1 MNTKRTHRLLPLAIA
16 LVMALSLLPTKA
28 WGYYVLQGSGTEA
41 SPYLISSAQALEA
54 LAEQVNDGAL
64 KTEGVYFRQTADID
78 LSGFKNNS
86 WVPIGN
92 ATGSGGTGR
101 TFDGIY
107 DGNGFR
113 IKNFVFEDTT
123 RKYYGLFGLL
133 SNTAVIK
140 NLALVMLCS
149 LCVNALAADE
159 VKVNSALSATELE
172 KSASAQTVQV
182 TVAPASAVTVSNYEV
197 KLEVP
202 KGWTITKIENDDPN
216 ATLTAADYNLA
227 NGQMA
232 WTSADAED
240 RSVSKFVTYTVE
252 IPANTAAGTYELKV
266 TGVNAWK
273 NIAQDAVLT
282 KGQHDSTLTLTVK
295 EKTTATGYTA
305 ELSTWYTRRE
315 VGQTLTLPVYITSS
329 EASVTTWNAA
339 TIKIKYD
346 PRYVSFFNMQEHGLQ
361 ASEVYDDK
369 TNGVVTISRYGDSME
384 CGNGNGTF
392 FMAVFDCNAVGVA
405 NFQLTEA
412 RVDLQDNANVQDAP
426 QATVKGDLVIQIGT
440 PTYKVSGAEQE
451 LRYEPTAEAG
461 KDFIINMQEGYV
473 VKGLDVHYKVGGK
486 DYTASWD
493 ADENTFIIPAQH
505 VTGDI
510 ELYVSYHS
518 YNITKTGSGAADVT
532 LPQQVLDYKADYTFT
547 LAKKA
552 GYAYTVKVAIGGQEI
567 TCTVNEAGTEYTIP
581 GDKILGDT
589 VVTVTRTKEASQI
602 TFTGSTDDLVG
613 EVSRSAP
620 VGQDFTF
627 TLTKDADY
635 EYTVSA
641 KYTESGETVPVTD
654 NGNGTYT
661 IAGRYITGDDIS
673 ITVSKI
679 SPLDKFDFSV
689 YEYVKVDGG
698 KSVFLILANV
708 KSGETL
714 GEGKVPA
721 YDGSNMYTDMSGR
734 YNSAYSWLV
743 FSESDA
749 ATLLADVK
757 NHITLVTGE
766 AKSYKSNN
774 DVNYTGTADINDA
787 QLVYNIYNAKYDSFD
802 VVEMKM
808 FLSAD
813 INGDK
818 QVNSLD
824 ASAIARGTVL
834 F

>member
-1 MNTKRTHRLLPLAIA
+1 MKHIAKRS
-16 LVMALSLLPTKA
+16 LSML
-28 WGYYVLQGSGTEA
+28 
-41 SPYLISSAQALEA
+41 
-54 LAEQVNDGAL
+54 
-64 KTEGVYFRQTADID
+64 
-78 LSGFKNNS
+78 
-86 WVPIGN
+86 
-92 ATGSGGTGR
+92 
-101 TFDGIY
+101 
-107 DGNGFR
+107 
-113 IKNFVFEDTT
+113 
-123 RKYYGLFGLL
+123 
-133 SNTAVIK
+133 
-140 NLALVMLCS
+140 LALVMLCS

-172 KSASAQTVQV
+172 KSASAQTVRV

-202 KGWTITKIENDDPN
+202 KGWTITNIENDDPN
-216 ATLTAADYNLA
+216 AALTAADYNLA
-227 NGQMA
+227 NGQMG
-232 WTSADAED
+232 WTSTDAED
-240 RSVSKFVTYTVE
+240 KSVSKFVTYTVE
-252 IPANTAAGTYELKV
+252 IPANTAAGKYELKV
-266 TGVNAWK
+266 VGVTADK
-273 NIAQDAVLT
+273 NYGKDAVLT

-305 ELSTWYTRRE
+305 ELSTWYTQRE

-339 TIKIKYD
+339 TVKIKYD
-346 PRYVSFFNMQEHGLQ
+346 PRYVSFFNMQQFGLQ

-369 TNGVVTISRYGDSME
+369 TNGVVTISRYGDSVK
-384 CGNGNGTF
+384 CGNANGTF
-392 FMAVFDCNAVGVA
+392 FMAVFDCNANGVA

-426 QATVKGDLVIQIGT
+426 QATVKGDLFIQIGT

-451 LRYEPTAEAG
+451 LRYEPTAESG
-461 KDFIINMQEGYV
+461 KDFVINMQEGYLA
-473 VKGLDVHYKVGGK
+473 KGLTVRYKVSGN
-486 DYTASWD
+486 DYEAVQND
-493 ADENTFIIPAQH
+493 NTFVIPAQH

-518 YNITKTGSGAADVT
+518 YKITKTGSGAEDVT

-547 LAKKA
+547 LNKKD
-552 GYAYTVKVAIGGQEI
+552 GYAYTVKVTIGGEEV

-589 VVTVTRTKEASQI
+589 VVAVTRTKEASQI

-654 NGNGTYT
+654 NGDGTYT
-661 IAGRYITGDDIS
+661 IAGKYITGDDIS

-749 ATLLADVK
+749 DTLLADVK

-818 QVNSLD
+818 QVNALD

>member
-1 MNTKRTHRLLPLAIA
+1 MKHIAKRS
-16 LVMALSLLPTKA
+16 LSML
-28 WGYYVLQGSGTEA
+28 
-41 SPYLISSAQALEA
+41 
-54 LAEQVNDGAL
+54 
-64 KTEGVYFRQTADID
+64 
-78 LSGFKNNS
+78 
-86 WVPIGN
+86 
-92 ATGSGGTGR
+92 
-101 TFDGIY
+101 
-107 DGNGFR
+107 
-113 IKNFVFEDTT
+113 
-123 RKYYGLFGLL
+123 
-133 SNTAVIK
+133 
-140 NLALVMLCS
+140 LALVMLCS

-227 NGQMA
+227 NGQMG

-240 RSVSKFVTYTVE
+240 KSVSKFVTYTVE

-273 NIAQDAVLT
+273 NYAQDAVLT

-305 ELSTWYTRRE
+305 ELSTWYTQRE
-315 VGQTLTLPVYITSS
+315 VGQTLSLPVYITSS

-339 TIKIKYD
+339 TVKIKYD
-346 PRYVSFFNMQEHGLQ
+346 PRYVSFYEMQQFGLK

-369 TNGVVTISRYGDSME
+369 ANGVVTISRYGDDVA

-426 QATVKGDLVIQIGT
+426 LATAKGDLNVQIGT

-451 LRYEPTAEAG
+451 LKYEPTAESG

-486 DYTASWD
+486 DYDASWD
-493 ADENTFIIPAQH
+493 AVANTFIIPAQH
-505 VTGDI
+505 ITGDI

-518 YNITKTGSGAADVT
+518 YNITKTGSGADDVT
-532 LPQQVLDYKADYTFT
+532 LPNRVYYYKNDYTFT
-547 LAKKA
+547 LNKKD

-589 VVTVTRTKEASQI
+589 VVAVTRTKEASQI

-654 NGNGTYT
+654 NGDGTYT
-661 IAGRYITGDDIS
+661 IEGKYITGDDIS

-743 FSESDA
+743 FSDSTA

>member
-1 MNTKRTHRLLPLAIA
+1 MKYIAKRS
-16 LVMALSLLPTKA
+16 LSML
-28 WGYYVLQGSGTEA
+28 
-41 SPYLISSAQALEA
+41 
-54 LAEQVNDGAL
+54 
-64 KTEGVYFRQTADID
+64 
-78 LSGFKNNS
+78 
-86 WVPIGN
+86 
-92 ATGSGGTGR
+92 
-101 TFDGIY
+101 
-107 DGNGFR
+107 
-113 IKNFVFEDTT
+113 
-123 RKYYGLFGLL
+123 
-133 SNTAVIK
+133 
-140 NLALVMLCS
+140 LALVMLCS

-202 KGWTITKIENDDPN
+202 KGWTITNIENDDPN

-227 NGQMA
+227 NGQMV

-240 RSVSKFVTYTVE
+240 KSVSKFVTYTVE

-273 NIAQDAVLT
+273 NYAQDAVLT

-305 ELSTWYTRRE
+305 ELSTWYTQRE

-346 PRYVSFFNMQEHGLQ
+346 PKYVSFFDMQQFGLK

-369 TNGVVTISRYGDSME
+369 TNGVVTISRYGDDVA

-426 QATVKGDLVIQIGT
+426 LATAKGDLNVQIGT

-486 DYTASWD
+486 DYDASWD
-493 ADENTFIIPAQH
+493 ADANTFIIPAQH
-505 VTGDI
+505 ITGDI

-518 YNITKTGSGAADVT
+518 YNITKTGSGADDVT
-532 LPQQVLDYKADYTFT
+532 LPNRVYYYKNDYTFT
-547 LAKKA
+547 LDKKE
-552 GYAYTVKVAIGGQEI
+552 GYAYTVKVAVGGQEI

-602 TFTGSTDDLVG
+602 TFTGNTDDLVG

-627 TLTKDADY
+627 TITKDADY

-661 IAGRYITGDDIS
+661 IAGKYINGDDIS
-673 ITVSKI
+673 ITISKI

-734 YNSAYSWLV
+734 YDHAYSWLV

>member
-1 MNTKRTHRLLPLAIA
+1 MKHIAKRS
-16 LVMALSLLPTKA
+16 LSML
-28 WGYYVLQGSGTEA
+28 
-41 SPYLISSAQALEA
+41 
-54 LAEQVNDGAL
+54 
-64 KTEGVYFRQTADID
+64 
-78 LSGFKNNS
+78 
-86 WVPIGN
+86 
-92 ATGSGGTGR
+92 
-101 TFDGIY
+101 
-107 DGNGFR
+107 
-113 IKNFVFEDTT
+113 
-123 RKYYGLFGLL
+123 
-133 SNTAVIK
+133 
-140 NLALVMLCS
+140 LALVMLCS

-227 NGQMA
+227 NGQMG

-240 RSVSKFVTYTVE
+240 KSVSKFVTYTVE
-252 IPANTAAGTYELKV
+252 IPANTAAGKYELKV

-273 NIAQDAVLT
+273 NYAQDAVLT

-305 ELSTWYTRRE
+305 ELSTWYTQRE

-346 PRYVSFFNMQEHGLQ
+346 PKYVSFFNMQEHGLK

-369 TNGVVTISRYGDSME
+369 ANGVVTISRYGDDVA

-426 QATVKGDLVIQIGT
+426 LATAKGDLNVQIGT

-451 LRYEPTAEAG
+451 LKYEPTAESG

-486 DYTASWD
+486 DYDASWD
-493 ADENTFIIPAQH
+493 AVANTFIIPAQH
-505 VTGDI
+505 ITGDI

-518 YNITKTGSGAADVT
+518 YNITKTGSGADDVT
-532 LPQQVLDYKADYTFT
+532 LPNRVYYYKNDYTFT
-547 LAKKA
+547 LDKKE
-552 GYAYTVKVAIGGQEI
+552 GYAYTVKVAVGGQEI

-602 TFTGSTDDLVG
+602 TFTGNTDDLVG

-627 TLTKDADY
+627 TITKDADY

-661 IAGRYITGDDIS
+661 IAGKYINGDDIS

-734 YNSAYSWLV
+734 YDHAYSWLV

-813 INGDK
+813 INDDK

>member
-1 MNTKRTHRLLPLAIA
+1 MKHIAKRS
-16 LVMALSLLPTKA
+16 LSML
-28 WGYYVLQGSGTEA
+28 
-41 SPYLISSAQALEA
+41 
-54 LAEQVNDGAL
+54 
-64 KTEGVYFRQTADID
+64 
-78 LSGFKNNS
+78 
-86 WVPIGN
+86 
-92 ATGSGGTGR
+92 
-101 TFDGIY
+101 
-107 DGNGFR
+107 
-113 IKNFVFEDTT
+113 
-123 RKYYGLFGLL
+123 
-133 SNTAVIK
+133 
-140 NLALVMLCS
+140 LALVMLCS

-159 VKVNSALSATELE
+159 VKVNSTLSATELE
-172 KSASAQTVQV
+172 KSASAQTVRV

-202 KGWTITKIENDDPN
+202 KGWTITNIENDDPN
-216 ATLTAADYNLA
+216 AALTAADYNLA
-227 NGQMA
+227 NGQMG
-232 WTSADAED
+232 WTSKDAED
-240 RSVSKFVTYTVE
+240 KSVGKFATYTVE
-252 IPANTAAGTYELKV
+252 IPANTAAGKYELKV
-266 TGVNAWK
+266 VGVMADK
-273 NIAQDAVLT
+273 NYGQDAVLT

-305 ELSTWYTRRE
+305 ELSTWYTQRE
-315 VGQTLTLPVYITSS
+315 VGQTLTLPIYITSS

-339 TIKIKYD
+339 TVKIKYD
-346 PRYVSFFNMQEHGLQ
+346 PRYVSLSDMQQFGLQ

-369 TNGVVTISRYGDSME
+369 TNGVVTISRYGDSVE

-426 QATVKGDLVIQIGT
+426 QATVKGDLFIQIGT

-532 LPQQVLDYKADYTFT
+532 LPQQVLNYKADYTFT
-547 LAKKA
+547 LAKKD
-552 GYAYTVKVAIGGQEI
+552 GYAYTVKVTIGGQEV

-589 VVTVTRTKEASQI
+589 VVAVTRTKEASQI

-661 IAGRYITGDDIS
+661 IEGKYITGDDIS

-698 KSVFLILANV
+698 KSAFLILANV

-734 YNSAYSWLV
+734 YDHAYSWLV
-743 FSESDA
+743 FSDSTA

>member
-1 MNTKRTHRLLPLAIA
+1 MKHIAKRS
-16 LVMALSLLPTKA
+16 LSML
-28 WGYYVLQGSGTEA
+28 
-41 SPYLISSAQALEA
+41 
-54 LAEQVNDGAL
+54 
-64 KTEGVYFRQTADID
+64 
-78 LSGFKNNS
+78 
-86 WVPIGN
+86 
-92 ATGSGGTGR
+92 
-101 TFDGIY
+101 
-107 DGNGFR
+107 
-113 IKNFVFEDTT
+113 
-123 RKYYGLFGLL
+123 
-133 SNTAVIK
+133 
-140 NLALVMLCS
+140 LALVMLCS

-202 KGWTITKIENDDPN
+202 KGWTITNIENDDPN

-240 RSVSKFVTYTVE
+240 KSVSKFVTYTVE

-273 NIAQDAVLT
+273 NYAQDAVLT

-305 ELSTWYTRRE
+305 ELSTWYTQRE

-346 PRYVSFFNMQEHGLQ
+346 PKYVSFFNMQEHGLQ

-369 TNGVVTISRYGDSME
+369 ANGVVTISRYGDSVK
-384 CGNGNGTF
+384 CGNASGTF

-426 QATVKGDLVIQIGT
+426 QATVKGDLFIQIGT

-493 ADENTFIIPAQH
+493 ADANTFIIPARH

-518 YNITKTGSGAADVT
+518 YNITKTGSGAEDVT

-547 LAKKA
+547 LNKKD
-552 GYAYTVKVAIGGQEI
+552 GYAYTVKVTIGGEEV

-589 VVTVTRTKEASQI
+589 VVAVTRTKEASQI

-654 NGNGTYT
+654 NGDGTYT
-661 IAGRYITGDDIS
+661 IAGKYITGDDIS

-734 YNSAYSWLV
+734 YDHAYSWLV

-813 INGDK
+813 VNGDK
-818 QVNSLD
+818 QVNALD

>member
-1 MNTKRTHRLLPLAIA
+1 MKHIAKRS
-16 LVMALSLLPTKA
+16 LSML
-28 WGYYVLQGSGTEA
+28 
-41 SPYLISSAQALEA
+41 
-54 LAEQVNDGAL
+54 
-64 KTEGVYFRQTADID
+64 
-78 LSGFKNNS
+78 
-86 WVPIGN
+86 
-92 ATGSGGTGR
+92 
-101 TFDGIY
+101 
-107 DGNGFR
+107 
-113 IKNFVFEDTT
+113 
-123 RKYYGLFGLL
+123 
-133 SNTAVIK
+133 
-140 NLALVMLCS
+140 LALVMLCS

-240 RSVSKFVTYTVE
+240 KSVSKFVTYTVE

-273 NIAQDAVLT
+273 NYAQDAVLT
-282 KGQHDSTLTLTVK
+282 KGQHDSTLTLTIK

-305 ELSTWYTRRE
+305 ELSTWYTQRE
-315 VGQTLTLPVYITSS
+315 VGQTLTLPIYITST

-339 TIKIKYD
+339 TVKIKYD
-346 PRYVSFFNMQEHGLQ
+346 PRYVSFYEMQQFGLKD
-361 ASEVYDDK
+361 SEVYDDK
-369 TNGVVTISRYGDSME
+369 ANGVVTISRYGDDVA

-426 QATVKGDLVIQIGT
+426 LATAKGDLNVQIGT

-451 LRYEPTAEAG
+451 LKYEPTAESG

-486 DYTASWD
+486 DYDASWD
-493 ADENTFIIPAQH
+493 AVANTFIIPAQH
-505 VTGDI
+505 ITGDI

-518 YNITKTGSGAADVT
+518 YNITKTGSGADDVT
-532 LPQQVLDYKADYTFT
+532 LPNRVYYYKNDYTFT
-547 LAKKA
+547 LDKKD
-552 GYAYTVKVAIGGQEI
+552 GYAYTVKVTVGGEEV

-589 VVTVTRTKEASQI
+589 VVAVTRTKEASQI

-661 IAGRYITGDDIS
+661 IAGKYINGDDIS

-734 YNSAYSWLV
+734 YDHAYSWLV

>member
-1 MNTKRTHRLLPLAIA
+1 MKHIAKRS
-16 LVMALSLLPTKA
+16 LSML
-28 WGYYVLQGSGTEA
+28 
-41 SPYLISSAQALEA
+41 
-54 LAEQVNDGAL
+54 
-64 KTEGVYFRQTADID
+64 
-78 LSGFKNNS
+78 
-86 WVPIGN
+86 
-92 ATGSGGTGR
+92 
-101 TFDGIY
+101 
-107 DGNGFR
+107 
-113 IKNFVFEDTT
+113 
-123 RKYYGLFGLL
+123 
-133 SNTAVIK
+133 
-140 NLALVMLCS
+140 LALVMLCS

-227 NGQMA
+227 NGQMG

-240 RSVSKFVTYTVE
+240 KSVSKFVTYTVE

-273 NIAQDAVLT
+273 NYAQDAVLT

-305 ELSTWYTRRE
+305 ELSTWYTQRE
-315 VGQTLTLPVYITSS
+315 VGQTLTLPIYITST

-339 TIKIKYD
+339 TVKIKYD
-346 PRYVSFFNMQEHGLQ
+346 PRYVSFYEMQQFGLK

-369 TNGVVTISRYGDSME
+369 ANGVVTISRYGDDVA

-426 QATVKGDLVIQIGT
+426 LATAKGDLNVQIGT

-451 LRYEPTAEAG
+451 LKYEPTAESG

-486 DYTASWD
+486 DYDASWD
-493 ADENTFIIPAQH
+493 ADANTFIIPAQH
-505 VTGDI
+505 ITGDI

-518 YNITKTGSGAADVT
+518 YNITKTGSGADDVT
-532 LPQQVLDYKADYTFT
+532 LPNRVYYYKNDYTFT
-547 LAKKA
+547 LNKKD
-552 GYAYTVKVAIGGQEI
+552 GYAYTVKVAVGGQEI

-661 IAGRYITGDDIS
+661 IAGKYINGDDIS

-749 ATLLADVK
+749 DTLLADVK

-813 INGDK
+813 VNGDK
-818 QVNSLD
+818 QVNALD

>member
-1 MNTKRTHRLLPLAIA
+1 MKHIAKRS
-16 LVMALSLLPTKA
+16 LSML
-28 WGYYVLQGSGTEA
+28 
-41 SPYLISSAQALEA
+41 
-54 LAEQVNDGAL
+54 
-64 KTEGVYFRQTADID
+64 
-78 LSGFKNNS
+78 
-86 WVPIGN
+86 
-92 ATGSGGTGR
+92 
-101 TFDGIY
+101 
-107 DGNGFR
+107 
-113 IKNFVFEDTT
+113 
-123 RKYYGLFGLL
+123 
-133 SNTAVIK
+133 
-140 NLALVMLCS
+140 LALVMLCS

-227 NGQMA
+227 NGQMG

-240 RSVSKFVTYTVE
+240 KSVSKFVTYTVE

-273 NIAQDAVLT
+273 NYAQDAVLT

-305 ELSTWYTRRE
+305 ELSTWYTQRE
-315 VGQTLTLPVYITSS
+315 VGQTLTLPIYITST

-339 TIKIKYD
+339 TVKIKYD
-346 PRYVSFFNMQEHGLQ
+346 PRYVSFYEMQQFGLK

-369 TNGVVTISRYGDSME
+369 ANGVVTISRYGDDVA
-384 CGNGNGTF
+384 CGNGNSTF

-426 QATVKGDLVIQIGT
+426 LATAKGDLNVQIGT

-451 LRYEPTAEAG
+451 LKYEPTAESG

-486 DYTASWD
+486 DYDASWD
-493 ADENTFIIPAQH
+493 AVANTFIIPAQH
-505 VTGDI
+505 ITGDI

-518 YNITKTGSGAADVT
+518 YNITKTGSGADDVT
-532 LPQQVLDYKADYTFT
+532 LPNRVYYYKNDYTFT
-547 LAKKA
+547 LNKKD
-552 GYAYTVKVAIGGQEI
+552 GYAYTVKVAVGGQEI

-661 IAGRYITGDDIS
+661 IAGKYINGDDIS

-734 YNSAYSWLV
+734 YDHAYSWLV

>member
-1 MNTKRTHRLLPLAIA
+1 MKHIAKRS
-16 LVMALSLLPTKA
+16 LSML
-28 WGYYVLQGSGTEA
+28 
-41 SPYLISSAQALEA
+41 
-54 LAEQVNDGAL
+54 
-64 KTEGVYFRQTADID
+64 
-78 LSGFKNNS
+78 
-86 WVPIGN
+86 
-92 ATGSGGTGR
+92 
-101 TFDGIY
+101 
-107 DGNGFR
+107 
-113 IKNFVFEDTT
+113 
-123 RKYYGLFGLL
+123 
-133 SNTAVIK
+133 
-140 NLALVMLCS
+140 LALVMLCS

-227 NGQMA
+227 NGQMG

-240 RSVSKFVTYTVE
+240 KSVSKFVTYTVE

-273 NIAQDAVLT
+273 NYAQDAVLT

-305 ELSTWYTRRE
+305 ELSTWYTQRE

-339 TIKIKYD
+339 TVKIKYD
-346 PRYVSFFNMQEHGLQ
+346 PRYVSFYEMQQFGLK

-369 TNGVVTISRYGDSME
+369 ANGVVTISRYGDDVA

-405 NFQLTEA
+405 NVQLTEA

-426 QATVKGDLVIQIGT
+426 LATAKGDLNVQIGT

-451 LRYEPTAEAG
+451 LRYEPTAESG

-486 DYTASWD
+486 DYDASWD
-493 ADENTFIIPAQH
+493 AVANTFIIPAQH
-505 VTGDI
+505 ITGDI

-518 YNITKTGSGAADVT
+518 YNITKTGSGADDVT
-532 LPQQVLDYKADYTFT
+532 LPNRVYYYKNDYTFT
-547 LAKKA
+547 LDKKE
-552 GYAYTVKVAIGGQEI
+552 GYAYTVKVAVGGQEI

-602 TFTGSTDDLVG
+602 TFTGNTDDLVG

-661 IAGRYITGDDIS
+661 IAGKYINGDDIS

-734 YNSAYSWLV
+734 YDHAYSWLV

>member
-1 MNTKRTHRLLPLAIA
+1 MKHIAKRS
-16 LVMALSLLPTKA
+16 LSML
-28 WGYYVLQGSGTEA
+28 
-41 SPYLISSAQALEA
+41 
-54 LAEQVNDGAL
+54 
-64 KTEGVYFRQTADID
+64 
-78 LSGFKNNS
+78 
-86 WVPIGN
+86 
-92 ATGSGGTGR
+92 
-101 TFDGIY
+101 
-107 DGNGFR
+107 
-113 IKNFVFEDTT
+113 
-123 RKYYGLFGLL
+123 
-133 SNTAVIK
+133 
-140 NLALVMLCS
+140 LALVMLCS

-172 KSASAQTVQV
+172 KSASAQTVRV

-202 KGWTITKIENDDPN
+202 KGWTITNIENDDPN
-216 ATLTAADYNLA
+216 AALTAADYNLA
-227 NGQMA
+227 NGQMG
-232 WTSADAED
+232 WTSTDAED
-240 RSVSKFVTYTVE
+240 KSVSKFVTYTVE
-252 IPANTAAGTYELKV
+252 IPANTAAGKYELKV
-266 TGVNAWK
+266 VGVMADK
-273 NIAQDAVLT
+273 NYGQDAVLT

-305 ELSTWYTRRE
+305 ELSTWYTQRE
-315 VGQTLTLPVYITSS
+315 VGKTLTLPVYITSS

-339 TIKIKYD
+339 TVKIKYD
-346 PRYVSFFNMQEHGLQ
+346 PRYVSFSDMQQFGLR

-369 TNGVVTISRYGDSME
+369 TNGVVTISRYGDSVE
-384 CGNGNGTF
+384 CGNANGTF

-426 QATVKGDLVIQIGT
+426 QATVKGDLFIQIGT

-451 LRYEPTAEAG
+451 LRYEPTAESG
-461 KDFIINMQEGYV
+461 KDFVINMQEGYLA
-473 VKGLDVHYKVGGK
+473 KGLTVRYKVSGS
-486 DYTASWD
+486 DYEAVQND
-493 ADENTFIIPAQH
+493 NTFVIPAANI
-505 VTGDI
+505 TGDI

-518 YNITKTGSGAADVT
+518 YKITKTGSGAEDVT

-547 LAKKA
+547 LNKKD
-552 GYAYTVKVAIGGQEI
+552 GYAYTVKVTIGGEEV

-589 VVTVTRTKEASQI
+589 VVAVTRTKEASQI

-654 NGNGTYT
+654 NGDGTYT
-661 IAGRYITGDDIS
+661 IAGKYITGDDIS

-749 ATLLADVK
+749 DTLLADVK

-818 QVNSLD
+818 QVNALD

>member
-1 MNTKRTHRLLPLAIA
+1 MKHIAKRS
-16 LVMALSLLPTKA
+16 LSML
-28 WGYYVLQGSGTEA
+28 
-41 SPYLISSAQALEA
+41 
-54 LAEQVNDGAL
+54 
-64 KTEGVYFRQTADID
+64 
-78 LSGFKNNS
+78 
-86 WVPIGN
+86 
-92 ATGSGGTGR
+92 
-101 TFDGIY
+101 
-107 DGNGFR
+107 
-113 IKNFVFEDTT
+113 
-123 RKYYGLFGLL
+123 
-133 SNTAVIK
+133 
-140 NLALVMLCS
+140 LALVMLCS

-227 NGQMA
+227 NGQMG

-240 RSVSKFVTYTVE
+240 KSVSKFVTYTVE

-273 NIAQDAVLT
+273 NYAQDAVLT

-305 ELSTWYTRRE
+305 ELSTWYTQRE
-315 VGQTLTLPVYITSS
+315 VGQTLTLPIYITSS

-339 TIKIKYD
+339 TVKIKYD
-346 PRYVSFFNMQEHGLQ
+346 PRYVSFYEMQQFGLK

-369 TNGVVTISRYGDSME
+369 ANGVVTISRYGDDVA

-426 QATVKGDLVIQIGT
+426 LATAKGDLNVQIGT

-451 LRYEPTAEAG
+451 LKYEPTAESG

-486 DYTASWD
+486 DYDASWD
-493 ADENTFIIPAQH
+493 AVANTFIIPAQH
-505 VTGDI
+505 ITGDI

-518 YNITKTGSGAADVT
+518 YNITKTGSGADDVT
-532 LPQQVLDYKADYTFT
+532 LPNRVYYYKNDYTFT
-547 LAKKA
+547 LDKKE
-552 GYAYTVKVAIGGQEI
+552 GYAYTVKVAVGGQEI

-602 TFTGSTDDLVG
+602 TFTGNTDDLVG

-627 TLTKDADY
+627 TITKDADY

-661 IAGRYITGDDIS
+661 IAGKYINGDDIS

-734 YNSAYSWLV
+734 YDHAYSWLV

-757 NHITLVTGE
+757 NYITLVTGE

-813 INGDK
+813 INDDK

>member
-1 MNTKRTHRLLPLAIA
+1 MKHIAKRS
-16 LVMALSLLPTKA
+16 LSML
-28 WGYYVLQGSGTEA
+28 
-41 SPYLISSAQALEA
+41 
-54 LAEQVNDGAL
+54 
-64 KTEGVYFRQTADID
+64 
-78 LSGFKNNS
+78 
-86 WVPIGN
+86 
-92 ATGSGGTGR
+92 
-101 TFDGIY
+101 
-107 DGNGFR
+107 
-113 IKNFVFEDTT
+113 
-123 RKYYGLFGLL
+123 
-133 SNTAVIK
+133 
-140 NLALVMLCS
+140 LALVMLCS

-227 NGQMA
+227 NGQMG
-232 WTSADAED
+232 WTSADTED
-240 RSVSKFVTYTVE
+240 KSVSKFVTYTVE

-305 ELSTWYTRRE
+305 ELSTWYTQRE
-315 VGQTLTLPVYITSS
+315 VGQTLTLPIYITSS

-339 TIKIKYD
+339 TVKIKYD
-346 PRYVSFFNMQEHGLQ
+346 PRYVSFFGMQQFGLK

-369 TNGVVTISRYGDSME
+369 ANGVVTISRYGDSME

-392 FMAVFDCNAVGVA
+392 FMAVFDCNANGVA

-426 QATVKGDLVIQIGT
+426 QATVKGDLFIQIGT

-552 GYAYTVKVAIGGQEI
+552 GYAYTVKVTIGGEEV

-589 VVTVTRTKEASQI
+589 VVAVTRTKEASQI

-620 VGQDFTF
+620 VSQDFTF
-627 TLTKDADY
+627 TITKDADY

-661 IAGRYITGDDIS
+661 IEGKYITGDDIS

-708 KSGETL
+708 KSGETM

-743 FSESDA
+743 FSDSTA

>member
-1 MNTKRTHRLLPLAIA
+1 MKHIAKRS
-16 LVMALSLLPTKA
+16 LSML
-28 WGYYVLQGSGTEA
+28 
-41 SPYLISSAQALEA
+41 
-54 LAEQVNDGAL
+54 
-64 KTEGVYFRQTADID
+64 
-78 LSGFKNNS
+78 
-86 WVPIGN
+86 
-92 ATGSGGTGR
+92 
-101 TFDGIY
+101 
-107 DGNGFR
+107 
-113 IKNFVFEDTT
+113 
-123 RKYYGLFGLL
+123 
-133 SNTAVIK
+133 
-140 NLALVMLCS
+140 LALVMLCS

-172 KSASAQTVQV
+172 KSASAQTVRV

-202 KGWTITKIENDDPN
+202 KGWTITNIENDDPN
-216 ATLTAADYNLA
+216 AALTAADYNLA
-227 NGQMA
+227 NGQMG
-232 WTSADAED
+232 WTSTDAED
-240 RSVSKFVTYTVE
+240 KSVSKFVTYTVE
-252 IPANTAAGTYELKV
+252 IPANTAAGKYELKV
-266 TGVNAWK
+266 VGVTADK
-273 NIAQDAVLT
+273 NYGQDAVLT

-305 ELSTWYTRRE
+305 ELSTWYTQRE

-339 TIKIKYD
+339 TVKIKYD
-346 PRYVSFFNMQEHGLQ
+346 PKYVSFSGMQQFGLQ
-361 ASEVYDDK
+361 AREVYDDK
-369 TNGVVTISRYGDSME
+369 TNGVVTISRYGDDVA

-426 QATVKGDLVIQIGT
+426 LATVKGDLFIQIGT

-493 ADENTFIIPAQH
+493 ADANTFIIPAQH

-518 YNITKTGSGAADVT
+518 YNITKTGSGAEDVT
-532 LPQQVLDYKADYTFT
+532 LPQQVLNYKADYTFT
-547 LAKKA
+547 LNKKD

-654 NGNGTYT
+654 NGDGTYT

-749 ATLLADVK
+749 DTLLADVK

-818 QVNSLD
+818 QVNALD

>member
-1 MNTKRTHRLLPLAIA
+1 MKHIAKRS
-16 LVMALSLLPTKA
+16 LSML
-28 WGYYVLQGSGTEA
+28 
-41 SPYLISSAQALEA
+41 
-54 LAEQVNDGAL
+54 
-64 KTEGVYFRQTADID
+64 
-78 LSGFKNNS
+78 
-86 WVPIGN
+86 
-92 ATGSGGTGR
+92 
-101 TFDGIY
+101 
-107 DGNGFR
+107 
-113 IKNFVFEDTT
+113 
-123 RKYYGLFGLL
+123 
-133 SNTAVIK
+133 
-140 NLALVMLCS
+140 LALVMLCS

-172 KSASAQTVQV
+172 KSASAQTVRV

-216 ATLTAADYNLA
+216 ATLTASDYNLT
-227 NGQMA
+227 NGQMG
-232 WTSADAED
+232 WTSADTED
-240 RSVSKFVTYTVE
+240 KSVSKFVTYTVE
-252 IPANTAAGTYELKV
+252 IPANTAAGKYELKV
-266 TGVNAWK
+266 VGVMADK
-273 NIAQDAVLT
+273 NYGQDAVLT

-305 ELSTWYTRRE
+305 ELSTWYTQRE

-339 TIKIKYD
+339 TVKIKYD
-346 PRYVSFFNMQEHGLQ
+346 PKYVSFSDMQQFGLK

-369 TNGVVTISRYGDSME
+369 TNGVVTISRYGDDVA

-426 QATVKGDLVIQIGT
+426 QATVKGDLFIQIGT

-493 ADENTFIIPAQH
+493 ADANTFIIPAQH

-518 YNITKTGSGAADVT
+518 YNITKTGSGAEDVT
-532 LPQQVLDYKADYTFT
+532 LPQQVLNYKADYTFT
-547 LAKKA
+547 LNKKD

-620 VGQDFTF
+620 VAQDFTF

-654 NGNGTYT
+654 NGDGTYT

-721 YDGSNMYTDMSGR
+721 YDGSNMFTDKSGR

-749 ATLLADVK
+749 DTLLADVK

>member
-1 MNTKRTHRLLPLAIA
+1 MKYIAKRS
-16 LVMALSLLPTKA
+16 LSML
-28 WGYYVLQGSGTEA
+28 
-41 SPYLISSAQALEA
+41 
-54 LAEQVNDGAL
+54 
-64 KTEGVYFRQTADID
+64 
-78 LSGFKNNS
+78 
-86 WVPIGN
+86 
-92 ATGSGGTGR
+92 
-101 TFDGIY
+101 
-107 DGNGFR
+107 
-113 IKNFVFEDTT
+113 
-123 RKYYGLFGLL
+123 
-133 SNTAVIK
+133 
-140 NLALVMLCS
+140 LALVMLCS

-227 NGQMA
+227 NGQMV

-273 NIAQDAVLT
+273 NYAQDAVLT
-282 KGQHDSTLTLTVK
+282 KGQHDSTLTLTIK

-305 ELSTWYTRRE
+305 ELSTWYTQRE
-315 VGQTLTLPVYITSS
+315 VGQTLTLPIYITSS

-339 TIKIKYD
+339 TIKIKYN
-346 PRYVSFFNMQEHGLQ
+346 PKYVSFDSMQMFGLQ

-369 TNGVVTISRYGDSME
+369 ANGVVTISRYGDDVA
-384 CGNGNGTF
+384 CGNANATYF
-392 FMAVFDCNAVGVA
+392 VAVFDCNAVGVA

-426 QATVKGDLVIQIGT
+426 LATAKGNLNVTIGT
-440 PTYKVSGAEQE
+440 PSYKVTGAEQE

-486 DYTASWD
+486 DYDASWD
-493 ADENTFIIPAQH
+493 ADANTFIIPAQH
-505 VTGDI
+505 ITGDI

-518 YNITKTGSGAADVT
+518 YNITKTGSGADDVT
-532 LPQQVLDYKADYTFT
+532 LPNRVYYYKNDYTFT
-547 LAKKA
+547 LDKKA
-552 GYAYTVKVAIGGQEI
+552 GYAYTVKVAVGGQEI

-661 IAGRYITGDDIS
+661 IAGKYINGDDIS

-734 YNSAYSWLV
+734 YDHAYSWLV